1 MIKQD
6 SKGGANQPMIMKY
19 IQPFRNGIQ
28 SQNLY
33 RHGIGYVLRG
43 QKYIYDGDSR
53 QQVNR
58 GDVFYLGTGNHYMED
73 IPEANRPFEQI
84 IFYYT
89 NEQLSHILKNLSI
102 VYKLNI
108 NNSHSCE
115 KCRSSSHII
124 YPSWSMIRSF
134 FTTINHYIKDDVFS
148 QDSTAESIKI
158 TELIYLIVTQQDC
171 CLTSKI
177 LSNIDLSR
185 ESFEQTIQNHIF
197 EDISINELAGKC
209 NRSLTS
215 FKKEFRRHYFEPP
228 HKWFIKQRLMHSRLL
243 LISTD
248 KSVSEIGIEC
258 NFPNTSHFIK
268 LFKKEYNLTPANY
281 RHHHHRADDNQEKLQ
296 EDKPL
301 ESQDE
306 FNKTV
311 LEAHEG

>member
-1 MIKQD
+1 MIKQE
-6 SKGGANQPMIMKY
+6 STIIANQPMIMKY
-19 IQPFRNGIQ
+19 IQPFRGGIQ
-28 SQNLY
+28 SQNLN

-43 QKYIYDGDSR
+43 HKYIYDGDSR
-53 QQVNR
+53 QEIGR
-58 GDVFYLGTGNHYMED
+58 GDIFYLGTGCHYMED
-73 IPEANRPFEQI
+73 IPEDTRPFEQI

-89 NEQLSHILKNLSI
+89 NEQLSHILNNLSI
-102 VYKLNI
+102 IYKLNI

-115 KCRSSSHII
+115 KCRNSSHIV
-124 YPSWSMIRSF
+124 YPSWNAIRNF
-134 FTTINHYIKDDVFS
+134 FTSINHYIKEDIFS
-148 QDSTAESIKI
+148 HDSTAENLKI

-197 EDISINELAGKC
+197 EDISISALADKC

-268 LFKKEYNLTPANY
+268 LFKKEYNLTPATY
-281 RHHHHRADDNQEKLQ
+281 RNTHHKSNQEQK
-296 EDKPL
+296 EHKPL
-301 ESQDE
+301 GCQDE
-306 FNKTV
+306 FSIASA
-311 LEAHEG
+311 EAGDN

>member
-6 SKGGANQPMIMKY
+6 SINGSNQPMIMKY

-28 SQNLY
+28 SQHLY

-43 QKYIYDGDSR
+43 SKYIYDGDSR
-53 QQVNR
+53 QQINR
-58 GDVFYLGTGNHYMED
+58 GDIFYLGTGNHYMED
-73 IPEANRPFEQI
+73 IPDESRPFEQI

-89 NEQLSHILKNLSI
+89 NEQLANILNNLSI

-108 NNSHSCE
+108 NNNHSCE
-115 KCRSSSHII
+115 KCRNSSHLI
-124 YPSWSMIRSF
+124 YQSWNTIKNF
-134 FTTINHYIKDDVFS
+134 FTTINHYIKEDIFN
-148 QDSTAESIKI
+148 QDSTAENLKI
-158 TELIYLIVTQQDC
+158 TELIYLIVTQEDC

-177 LSNIDLSR
+177 LSNIDLSK
-185 ESFEQTIQNHIF
+185 ESFEQTIQKHIF
-197 EDISINELAGKC
+197 EDISICDLASRC

-248 KSVSEIGIEC
+248 KSVSEIGIDC

-281 RHHHHRADDNQEKLQ
+281 RHNHKNENNSVDENTV
-296 EDKPL
+296 PL
-301 ESQDE
+301 SEEIISAGTDM
-306 FNKTV
+306 
-311 LEAHEG
+311 